1 MNTSSKLLITMG
13 DVAGVGPEIIAKAWP
28 ALNKIC
34 RPIVVGDPEWMKKAI
49 LLVNPS
55 LDIETIT
62 DPGKASSNSNKISCL
77 KIPTA
82 DLSDVAKCKISAK
95 AGQAAHDFLINAI
108 DLTLAGFADGIVT
121 CPLHK
126 EGLHLA
132 GLDYPGH
139 TEILATRTKAPEHV
153 MILALPNLA
162 VAHVT
167 LHTALKNVFGEL
179 STERIIA
186 RAELLETVAEVLAK
200 RGCEGFVFRGDDGLD
215 EVSLSTTTTV
225 LIIKDGVIRRE
236 IFDPSE
242 IGLEKFPLSALKGGT
257 PDENAQ
263 ITRGIFAGEL
273 GAYRESVLINAAA
286 SIAAFKGDFHLGIEQ
301 QFANG
306 YVLAKQAVDS
316 GGALH
321 LVERWADLSN
331 ELAKSS
337 L

>member
-62 DPGKASSNSNKISCL
+62 DPGKASPNSNKISCL

-186 RAELLETVAEVLAK
+186 RAELLDQLLTRVHQRKPRLAV
-200 RGCEGFVFRGDDGLD
+200 CALNPHASDGGLFGN
-215 EVSLSTTTTV
+215 EEQTTIEPAVQICITKGINIQGPFPADT
-225 LIIKDGVIRRE
+225 LFLRASQGEFDGVVAMYHDQGHI
-236 IFDPSE
+236 
-242 IGLEKFPLSALKGGT
+242 ALKLLGKRSTVNITAGIPIIRTSVAHGT
-257 PDENAQ
+257 AYDIAWQGIADEGSLISAAQ
-263 ITRGIFAGEL
+263 W
-273 GAYRESVLINAAA
+273 
-286 SIAAFKGDFHLGIEQ
+286 
-301 QFANG
+301 
-306 YVLAKQAVDS
+306 AVN
-316 GGALH
+316 L
-321 LVERWADLSN
+321 R
-331 ELAKSS
+331 K
-337 L
+337 

>member
-49 LLVNPS
+49 LLLNPS

-62 DPGKASSNSNKISCL
+62 DPGKASPNSNKISCL

-186 RAELLETVAEVLAK
+186 RAELLDQLLTRVHQRKPRLAVCALNPHASDGGLFGNEEQTTIEPAVQICITK
-200 RGCEGFVFRGDDGLD
+200 GINIQGPFPADTLFVRASQGEF
-215 EVSLSTTTTV
+215 
-225 LIIKDGVIRRE
+225 DGVVAMYHDQGHI
-236 IFDPSE
+236 
-242 IGLEKFPLSALKGGT
+242 ALKLLGKRSTVNITAGIPIIRTSVAHGT
-257 PDENAQ
+257 AYDIAWQGIADEGSLISAAQ
-263 ITRGIFAGEL
+263 W
-273 GAYRESVLINAAA
+273 
-286 SIAAFKGDFHLGIEQ
+286 
-301 QFANG
+301 
-306 YVLAKQAVDS
+306 AVN
-316 GGALH
+316 L
-321 LVERWADLSN
+321 R
-331 ELAKSS
+331 K
-337 L
+337 

>member
-49 LLVNPS
+49 LLLNPS

-62 DPGKASSNSNKISCL
+62 DPGKASPNSNKISCL

-186 RAELLETVAEVLAK
+186 RAELLNELLTRVHQRKPRLAV
-200 RGCEGFVFRGDDGLD
+200 CALNPHASDGGLFGN
-215 EVSLSTTTTV
+215 EEQTTIEPAVQICITKGINIQGPFPADT
-225 LIIKDGVIRRE
+225 LFLRASQGEFDGVVAMYHDQGHI
-236 IFDPSE
+236 
-242 IGLEKFPLSALKGGT
+242 ALKLLGKRSTVNITAGIPIIRTSVAHGT
-257 PDENAQ
+257 AYDIAWQGIADEGSLISAAQ
-263 ITRGIFAGEL
+263 W
-273 GAYRESVLINAAA
+273 
-286 SIAAFKGDFHLGIEQ
+286 
-301 QFANG
+301 
-306 YVLAKQAVDS
+306 AVN
-316 GGALH
+316 L
-321 LVERWADLSN
+321 R
-331 ELAKSS
+331 K
-337 L
+337 

>member
-108 DLTLAGFADGIVT
+108 DLTMAGFVDGIVT

-186 RAELLETVAEVLAK
+186 RAELLDELLTRVHQRKPRLAV
-200 RGCEGFVFRGDDGLD
+200 CALNPHASDGGLFGN
-215 EVSLSTTTTV
+215 EEQTTIEPAVQKCITKGMNIQGPFPADT
-225 LIIKDGVIRRE
+225 LFLRASQGEFDGVVAMYHDQGHI
-236 IFDPSE
+236 
-242 IGLEKFPLSALKGGT
+242 ALKLLGKRSTVNITAGIPIIRTSVAHGT
-257 PDENAQ
+257 AYDIAWQGIADEGSLISAAQ
-263 ITRGIFAGEL
+263 W
-273 GAYRESVLINAAA
+273 
-286 SIAAFKGDFHLGIEQ
+286 
-301 QFANG
+301 
-306 YVLAKQAVDS
+306 AVN
-316 GGALH
+316 L
-321 LVERWADLSN
+321 R
-331 ELAKSS
+331 K
-337 L
+337 

>member
-1 MNTSSKLLITMG
+1 MNKSSKLLITMG

-108 DLTLAGFADGIVT
+108 DLTMAGFADGIVT

-186 RAELLETVAEVLAK
+186 RAELLDELLTRVHQRKPRLAV
-200 RGCEGFVFRGDDGLD
+200 CALNPHASDGGLFGN
-215 EVSLSTTTTV
+215 EEQTTIEPAVQKCITKGMNIQGPFPADT
-225 LIIKDGVIRRE
+225 LFLRASQGEFDGVVAMYHDQGHI
-236 IFDPSE
+236 
-242 IGLEKFPLSALKGGT
+242 ALKLLGKRSTVNITAGIPIIRTSVAHGT
-257 PDENAQ
+257 AYDIAWQGIADEGSLISAAQ
-263 ITRGIFAGEL
+263 W
-273 GAYRESVLINAAA
+273 
-286 SIAAFKGDFHLGIEQ
+286 
-301 QFANG
+301 
-306 YVLAKQAVDS
+306 AVN
-316 GGALH
+316 L
-321 LVERWADLSN
+321 R
-331 ELAKSS
+331 K
-337 L
+337 

>member
-1 MNTSSKLLITMG
+1 MG

-49 LLVNPS
+49 LLLNPS

-62 DPGKASSNSNKISCL
+62 DPGKASPNSNKISCL

-186 RAELLETVAEVLAK
+186 RAELLDQLLTRVHQRKPRLAV
-200 RGCEGFVFRGDDGLD
+200 CALNPHASDGGLFGN
-215 EVSLSTTTTV
+215 EEQTTIEPAVQICITKGINIQGPFPADT
-225 LIIKDGVIRRE
+225 LFLRASQGEFDGVVAMYHDQGHI
-236 IFDPSE
+236 
-242 IGLEKFPLSALKGGT
+242 ALKLLGKRSTVNITAGIPIIRTSVAHGT
-257 PDENAQ
+257 AYDIAWQGIADEGSLISAAQ
-263 ITRGIFAGEL
+263 W
-273 GAYRESVLINAAA
+273 
-286 SIAAFKGDFHLGIEQ
+286 
-301 QFANG
+301 
-306 YVLAKQAVDS
+306 AVN
-316 GGALH
+316 L
-321 LVERWADLSN
+321 R
-331 ELAKSS
+331 K
-337 L
+337 

>member
-1 MNTSSKLLITMG
+1 MNTSSKMLITMG

-108 DLTLAGFADGIVT
+108 DLTMADFADGIVT

-186 RAELLETVAEVLAK
+186 RAELLNELLTRVHQRKPRLAV
-200 RGCEGFVFRGDDGLD
+200 CALNPHASDGGLFGN
-215 EVSLSTTTTV
+215 EEQTTIEPAVQKCITKGMNIQGPFPADT
-225 LIIKDGVIRRE
+225 LFLRASQGEFDGVVAMYHDQGHI
-236 IFDPSE
+236 
-242 IGLEKFPLSALKGGT
+242 ALKLLGKRSTVNITAGIPIIRTSVAHGT
-257 PDENAQ
+257 AYDIAWQGIADEGSLISAAQ
-263 ITRGIFAGEL
+263 W
-273 GAYRESVLINAAA
+273 
-286 SIAAFKGDFHLGIEQ
+286 
-301 QFANG
+301 
-306 YVLAKQAVDS
+306 AVN
-316 GGALH
+316 L
-321 LVERWADLSN
+321 R
-331 ELAKSS
+331 K
-337 L
+337 

>member
-49 LLVNPS
+49 LLLNPS

-62 DPGKASSNSNKISCL
+62 DPGKASPNSNKISCL

-186 RAELLETVAEVLAK
+186 RAELLDQLLTRVHQRKPRLAV
-200 RGCEGFVFRGDDGLD
+200 CALNPHASDGGLFGN
-215 EVSLSTTTTV
+215 EEQTTIEPAVQICITKGINIQGPFPADT
-225 LIIKDGVIRRE
+225 LFLRASQGEFDGVVAMYHDQGHI
-236 IFDPSE
+236 
-242 IGLEKFPLSALKGGT
+242 ALKLLGKRSTVNITAGIPIIRTSVAHGT
-257 PDENAQ
+257 AYDIAWQGIADEGSLISAAQ
-263 ITRGIFAGEL
+263 W
-273 GAYRESVLINAAA
+273 
-286 SIAAFKGDFHLGIEQ
+286 
-301 QFANG
+301 
-306 YVLAKQAVDS
+306 AVN
-316 GGALH
+316 L
-321 LVERWADLSN
+321 R
-331 ELAKSS
+331 K
-337 L
+337 

>member
-1 MNTSSKLLITMG
+1 MKTSSKLLITMG

-62 DPGKASSNSNKISCL
+62 DPGKAFPNSNKISCL

-82 DLSDVAKCKISAK
+82 ELSDVTKCKISAK

-153 MILALPNLA
+153 MILALPKLA

-186 RAELLETVAEVLAK
+186 RAELLDDLLTRVHQRKPRLAV
-200 RGCEGFVFRGDDGLD
+200 CALNPHASDGGLFGN
-215 EVSLSTTTTV
+215 EEQTTIEPAVQKCITKGMNIQGPFPADT
-225 LIIKDGVIRRE
+225 LFLRASQGEFDGVVAMYHDQGHI
-236 IFDPSE
+236 
-242 IGLEKFPLSALKGGT
+242 ALKLLGKRSTVNITAGIPIIRTSVAHGT
-257 PDENAQ
+257 AYDIAWQGIADEGSLISAAQ
-263 ITRGIFAGEL
+263 W
-273 GAYRESVLINAAA
+273 
-286 SIAAFKGDFHLGIEQ
+286 
-301 QFANG
+301 
-306 YVLAKQAVDS
+306 AVN
-316 GGALH
+316 L
-321 LVERWADLSN
+321 R
-331 ELAKSS
+331 K
-337 L
+337 

>member
-108 DLTLAGFADGIVT
+108 DLTMAGFADGIVT

-186 RAELLETVAEVLAK
+186 RAELLDELLTRVHQRKPRLAV
-200 RGCEGFVFRGDDGLD
+200 CALNPHASDGGLFGN
-215 EVSLSTTTTV
+215 EEQTTIEPAVQKCITKGMNIQGPFPADT
-225 LIIKDGVIRRE
+225 LFLRASQGEFDGVVAMYHDQGHI
-236 IFDPSE
+236 
-242 IGLEKFPLSALKGGT
+242 ALKLLGKRSTVNITAGIPIIRTSVAHGT
-257 PDENAQ
+257 AYDIAWQGIADEGSLISAAQ
-263 ITRGIFAGEL
+263 W
-273 GAYRESVLINAAA
+273 
-286 SIAAFKGDFHLGIEQ
+286 
-301 QFANG
+301 
-306 YVLAKQAVDS
+306 AVN
-316 GGALH
+316 L
-321 LVERWADLSN
+321 R
-331 ELAKSS
+331 K
-337 L
+337 

>member
-1 MNTSSKLLITMG
+1 MNKSSKLLITMG

-82 DLSDVAKCKISAK
+82 DLSDVAKCKITAK

-186 RAELLETVAEVLAK
+186 RAELLDELLTRVHQRKPRLAV
-200 RGCEGFVFRGDDGLD
+200 CALNPHASDGGLFGN
-215 EVSLSTTTTV
+215 EEQTTIEPAVQKCITKGMNIQGPFPADT
-225 LIIKDGVIRRE
+225 LFLRASQGEFDGVVAMYHDQGHI
-236 IFDPSE
+236 
-242 IGLEKFPLSALKGGT
+242 ALKLLGKRSTVNITAGIPIIRTSVAHGT
-257 PDENAQ
+257 AYDIAWQGIADEGSLISAAQ
-263 ITRGIFAGEL
+263 W
-273 GAYRESVLINAAA
+273 
-286 SIAAFKGDFHLGIEQ
+286 
-301 QFANG
+301 
-306 YVLAKQAVDS
+306 AVN
-316 GGALH
+316 L
-321 LVERWADLSN
+321 R
-331 ELAKSS
+331 K
-337 L
+337 

>member
-62 DPGKASSNSNKISCL
+62 DPGKASSNSNRISCL
-77 KIPTA
+77 KISTA

-186 RAELLETVAEVLAK
+186 RAELLDELLTRVHQRKPRLAV
-200 RGCEGFVFRGDDGLD
+200 CALNPHASDGGLFGN
-215 EVSLSTTTTV
+215 EEQTTIEPAVQKCITKGMNIQGPFPADT
-225 LIIKDGVIRRE
+225 LFLRASQGEFDGVVAMYHDQGHI
-236 IFDPSE
+236 
-242 IGLEKFPLSALKGGT
+242 ALKLLGKRSTVNITAGIPIIRTSVAHGT
-257 PDENAQ
+257 AYDIAWQGIADEGSLISAAQ
-263 ITRGIFAGEL
+263 W
-273 GAYRESVLINAAA
+273 
-286 SIAAFKGDFHLGIEQ
+286 
-301 QFANG
+301 
-306 YVLAKQAVDS
+306 AVN
-316 GGALH
+316 L
-321 LVERWADLSN
+321 R
-331 ELAKSS
+331 K
-337 L
+337 

>member
-1 MNTSSKLLITMG
+1 MNKSSKLLITMG

-186 RAELLETVAEVLAK
+186 RAELLNELLTRVHQRKPRLAV
-200 RGCEGFVFRGDDGLD
+200 CALNPHASDGGLFGN
-215 EVSLSTTTTV
+215 EEQTTIEPAVQKCITKGMNIQGPFPADT
-225 LIIKDGVIRRE
+225 LFLRASQGEFDGVVAMYHDQGHI
-236 IFDPSE
+236 
-242 IGLEKFPLSALKGGT
+242 ALKLLGKRSTVNITAGIPIIRTSVAHGT
-257 PDENAQ
+257 AYDIAWQGIADEGSLISAAQ
-263 ITRGIFAGEL
+263 W
-273 GAYRESVLINAAA
+273 
-286 SIAAFKGDFHLGIEQ
+286 
-301 QFANG
+301 
-306 YVLAKQAVDS
+306 AVN
-316 GGALH
+316 L
-321 LVERWADLSN
+321 R
-331 ELAKSS
+331 K
-337 L
+337 

>member
-49 LLVNPS
+49 FLVNPS
-55 LDIETIT
+55 WDMETIT
-62 DPGKASSNSNKISCL
+62 DPGKASPNSNKISCL

-108 DLTLAGFADGIVT
+108 DLTMAGFADGIVT

-139 TEILATRTKAPEHV
+139 TEILATRTKAREHV

-167 LHTALKNVFGEL
+167 LHTALKNVFEEL

-186 RAELLETVAEVLAK
+186 RAELLDDLLTRVHQRKPRLAV
-200 RGCEGFVFRGDDGLD
+200 CALNPHASDGGLFGN
-215 EVSLSTTTTV
+215 EEQTTIEPAVNKCITKGMNIQGPFPADT
-225 LIIKDGVIRRE
+225 LFLRASQGEFDGVVAMYHDQGHI
-236 IFDPSE
+236 
-242 IGLEKFPLSALKGGT
+242 ALKLLGKRSTVNITAGIPIIRTSVAHGT
-257 PDENAQ
+257 AYDIAWQGIADEGSLISAAQ
-263 ITRGIFAGEL
+263 W
-273 GAYRESVLINAAA
+273 
-286 SIAAFKGDFHLGIEQ
+286 
-301 QFANG
+301 
-306 YVLAKQAVDS
+306 AVN
-316 GGALH
+316 L
-321 LVERWADLSN
+321 R
-331 ELAKSS
+331 K
-337 L
+337 

>member
-49 LLVNPS
+49 LLLNPS

-62 DPGKASSNSNKISCL
+62 DPGKASPNSNKISCL

-186 RAELLETVAEVLAK
+186 RAELLDQILTRVHQRKPRLAV
-200 RGCEGFVFRGDDGLD
+200 CALNPHASDGGLFGN
-215 EVSLSTTTTV
+215 EEQTTIEPAVQICITKGMNIQGPFPADT
-225 LIIKDGVIRRE
+225 LFLRASQGEFDGVVAMYHDQGHI
-236 IFDPSE
+236 
-242 IGLEKFPLSALKGGT
+242 ALKLLGKRSTVNITAGIPIIRTSVAHGT
-257 PDENAQ
+257 AYDIAWQGIADEGSLISAAQ
-263 ITRGIFAGEL
+263 W
-273 GAYRESVLINAAA
+273 
-286 SIAAFKGDFHLGIEQ
+286 
-301 QFANG
+301 
-306 YVLAKQAVDS
+306 AVN
-316 GGALH
+316 L
-321 LVERWADLSN
+321 R
-331 ELAKSS
+331 K
-337 L
+337 

>member
-28 ALNKIC
+28 ALDKIC

-55 LDIETIT
+55 WDIETIT
-62 DPGKASSNSNKISCL
+62 DPGKASPNSNKISCL

-108 DLTLAGFADGIVT
+108 DLTMAGFADGIVT

-186 RAELLETVAEVLAK
+186 RAELLNDLLTRVHQRKPRLAV
-200 RGCEGFVFRGDDGLD
+200 CALNPHASDGGLFGN
-215 EVSLSTTTTV
+215 EEKTTIEPAVNKCITKGMNIQGPFPADT
-225 LIIKDGVIRRE
+225 LFLRASQGEFDGVVAMYHDQGHI
-236 IFDPSE
+236 
-242 IGLEKFPLSALKGGT
+242 ALKLLGKRSTVNITAGIPIIRTSVAHGT
-257 PDENAQ
+257 AYDIAWQGIADEGSLISAAQ
-263 ITRGIFAGEL
+263 W
-273 GAYRESVLINAAA
+273 
-286 SIAAFKGDFHLGIEQ
+286 
-301 QFANG
+301 
-306 YVLAKQAVDS
+306 AVN
-316 GGALH
+316 L
-321 LVERWADLSN
+321 R
-331 ELAKSS
+331 K
-337 L
+337 

>member
-1 MNTSSKLLITMG
+1 MNKSSKLLITMG

-186 RAELLETVAEVLAK
+186 RAELLDELLTRVHQRKPRLAV
-200 RGCEGFVFRGDDGLD
+200 CALNPHASDGGLFGN
-215 EVSLSTTTTV
+215 EEQTTIEPAVQKCITKGMNIQGPFPADT
-225 LIIKDGVIRRE
+225 LFLRASQGEFDGVVAMYHDQGHI
-236 IFDPSE
+236 
-242 IGLEKFPLSALKGGT
+242 ALKLLGKRSTVNITAGIPIIRTSVAHGT
-257 PDENAQ
+257 AYDIAWQGIADEGSLISAAQ
-263 ITRGIFAGEL
+263 W
-273 GAYRESVLINAAA
+273 
-286 SIAAFKGDFHLGIEQ
+286 
-301 QFANG
+301 
-306 YVLAKQAVDS
+306 AVN
-316 GGALH
+316 L
-321 LVERWADLSN
+321 R
-331 ELAKSS
+331 K
-337 L
+337 

>member
-62 DPGKASSNSNKISCL
+62 DPGKASPNSNKISCL

-108 DLTLAGFADGIVT
+108 DLTLASFADGIVT

-167 LHTALKNVFGEL
+167 LHTALKNVFAEL

-186 RAELLETVAEVLAK
+186 RAELLDDLLTRVHQRKPRLAV
-200 RGCEGFVFRGDDGLD
+200 CALNPHASDGGLFGN
-215 EVSLSTTTTV
+215 EEQTTIEPAVHKCFTKGMNIQGPFPADT
-225 LIIKDGVIRRE
+225 LFLRASQGEFDGVVAMYHDQGHI
-236 IFDPSE
+236 
-242 IGLEKFPLSALKGGT
+242 ALKLLGKRSTVNITAGIPIIRTSVAHGT
-257 PDENAQ
+257 AYDIAWQGIADEGSLISAAQ
-263 ITRGIFAGEL
+263 W
-273 GAYRESVLINAAA
+273 
-286 SIAAFKGDFHLGIEQ
+286 
-301 QFANG
+301 
-306 YVLAKQAVDS
+306 AVN
-316 GGALH
+316 L
-321 LVERWADLSN
+321 R
-331 ELAKSS
+331 K
-337 L
+337 

>member
-1 MNTSSKLLITMG
+1 MNKSSKLLITMG

-77 KIPTA
+77 KISTA

-186 RAELLETVAEVLAK
+186 RAELLDELLTRVHQRKPRLAV
-200 RGCEGFVFRGDDGLD
+200 CALNPHASDGGLFGN
-215 EVSLSTTTTV
+215 EEQTTIEPAVQKCITKGMNIQGPFPADT
-225 LIIKDGVIRRE
+225 LFLRASQGEFDGVVAMYHDQGHI
-236 IFDPSE
+236 
-242 IGLEKFPLSALKGGT
+242 ALKLLGKRSTVNITAGIPIIRTSVAHGT
-257 PDENAQ
+257 AYDIAWQGIADEGSLISAAQ
-263 ITRGIFAGEL
+263 W
-273 GAYRESVLINAAA
+273 
-286 SIAAFKGDFHLGIEQ
+286 
-301 QFANG
+301 
-306 YVLAKQAVDS
+306 AVN
-316 GGALH
+316 L
-321 LVERWADLSN
+321 R
-331 ELAKSS
+331 K
-337 L
+337 

>member
-1 MNTSSKLLITMG
+1 MNKSSKLLITMG

-186 RAELLETVAEVLAK
+186 RAELLNELLTRVHQRKPRLAV
-200 RGCEGFVFRGDDGLD
+200 CALNPHASDGGLFGN
-215 EVSLSTTTTV
+215 EEQTTIEPAVQICITKGMNIQGPFPADT
-225 LIIKDGVIRRE
+225 LFLRASQGEFDGVVAMYHDQGHI
-236 IFDPSE
+236 
-242 IGLEKFPLSALKGGT
+242 ALKLLGKRSTVNITAGIPIIRTSVAHGT
-257 PDENAQ
+257 AYDIAWQGIADEGSLISAAQ
-263 ITRGIFAGEL
+263 W
-273 GAYRESVLINAAA
+273 
-286 SIAAFKGDFHLGIEQ
+286 
-301 QFANG
+301 
-306 YVLAKQAVDS
+306 AVN
-316 GGALH
+316 L
-321 LVERWADLSN
+321 R
-331 ELAKSS
+331 K
-337 L
+337 

>member
-49 LLVNPS
+49 LLLNPS

-62 DPGKASSNSNKISCL
+62 DPGKASPNSNKISCL

-139 TEILATRTKAPEHV
+139 TEILASRTKAPEHV
-153 MILALPNLA
+153 MILALPSLA

-186 RAELLETVAEVLAK
+186 RAELLDQLLTRVHQRKPRLAV
-200 RGCEGFVFRGDDGLD
+200 CALNPHASDGGLFGN
-215 EVSLSTTTTV
+215 EEQTTIEPAVQICITKGMNIQGPFPADT
-225 LIIKDGVIRRE
+225 LFLRASQGEFDGVVAMYHDQGHI
-236 IFDPSE
+236 
-242 IGLEKFPLSALKGGT
+242 ALKLLGKRSTVNITAGIPIIRTSVAHGT
-257 PDENAQ
+257 AYDIAWQGIADEGSLISAAQ
-263 ITRGIFAGEL
+263 W
-273 GAYRESVLINAAA
+273 
-286 SIAAFKGDFHLGIEQ
+286 
-301 QFANG
+301 
-306 YVLAKQAVDS
+306 AVN
-316 GGALH
+316 L
-321 LVERWADLSN
+321 R
-331 ELAKSS
+331 K
-337 L
+337 